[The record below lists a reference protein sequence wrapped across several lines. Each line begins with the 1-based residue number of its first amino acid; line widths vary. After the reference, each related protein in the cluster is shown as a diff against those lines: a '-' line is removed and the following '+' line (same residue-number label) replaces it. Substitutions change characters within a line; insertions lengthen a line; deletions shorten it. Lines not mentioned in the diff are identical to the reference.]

1 VAARYQPAVVRLAA
15 APGPIMTPTLL
26 DRYLGRRIL
35 VSTALVFAVLLAM
48 FMFFTLLEALPD
60 YGVGRFG
67 LYELLRFVAL
77 SQPRKIY
84 ELFPV
89 ATLIGTITGLSMLAA
104 SSELVA
110 IRAAGVSATRIVLAA
125 LKTGALLIVA
135 ALVLGEVIMPVTD
148 NEAQLGRAQAL
159 ATGLQ
164 KKGSG
169 LWLRDESSF
178 VNVGEVLPDLTL
190 LRVTIYRFS
199 DQLRLDEQIF
209 ADRATFRSDHWQLD
223 GVRDARVR
231 NSELLVSNEATRTWQ
246 SHLTPEM
253 VNMFSV
259 QPEMLSMLQLN
270 RYIDHLKQNGLD
282 TAQYALLMW
291 QKLLLPFT
299 MAVMILLAVP
309 FVFGHVRSG
318 GMSRRIFQ
326 GIMLGLGFEMV
337 NYSFGYFGLIYGLPP
352 FAGALLPLA
361 LFFALALYLLRQRSR

>member
-1 VAARYQPAVVRLAA
+1 V
-15 APGPIMTPTLL
+15 TFTLL

-48 FMFFTLLEALPD
+48 FVFFTLIETLPD
-60 YGVGRFG
+60 YGIGHFG
-67 LYELLRFVAL
+67 LYELLRYVTL

-110 IRAAGVSATRIVLAA
+110 IRAAGVSATRIVFSA
-125 LKTGALLIVA
+125 LKTGALLIVVA
-135 ALVLGEVIMPVTD
+135 MILGEVIMPVTD

-164 KKGSG
+164 QKDSG
-169 LWLRDESSF
+169 LWLRDQSSF

-190 LRVTIYRFS
+190 LRVTIYRFD
-199 DQLRLDEQIF
+199 DQLRLVDQIF
-209 ADRATFRSDHWQLD
+209 AQRASFRDDHWLLD
-223 GVRDARVR
+223 GVRDSRIGAGNLIVQDRK
-231 NSELLVSNEATRTWQ
+231 SEIWQ
-246 SHLTPEM
+246 SRLTPEM

-259 QPEMLSMLQLN
+259 QPEMLSILQLN
-270 RYIDHLKQNGLD
+270 RYIDHLRQNGLE
-282 TAQYALLMW
+282 TGQYALLLW
-291 QKLLLPFT
+291 QKLLLPVT
-299 MAVMILLAVP
+299 MVIMILIAVP

-326 GIMLGLGFEMV
+326 GIMLGLGFEVV
-337 NYSFGYFGLIYGLPP
+337 NYSFGYFGLIHGFPP
-352 FAGALLPLA
+352 FAGAVVPLV
-361 LFFALALYLLRQRSR
+361 LFFLLASFLLYRRTR

>member
-1 VAARYQPAVVRLAA
+1 
-15 APGPIMTPTLL
+15 MTLTLL
-26 DRYLGRRIL
+26 DQYLGRRIL
-35 VSTALVFAVLLAM
+35 VSTLLVFAVLLAM
-48 FMFFTLLEALPD
+48 FVFFTLLEALPD
-60 YGVGRFG
+60 YDVGNFG
-67 LYELLRFVAL
+67 LYELVRYVAL

-89 ATLIGTITGLSMLAA
+89 ATLIGTITGLSTLAA

-125 LKTGALLIVA
+125 LKTGTLLIVV

-190 LRVTIYRFS
+190 LRVTIYRLDS
-199 DQLRLDEQIF
+199 RLRLESQVF
-209 ADRATFRSDHWQLD
+209 AERAAFRNNRWQLD
-223 GVRDARVR
+223 GVRDSRVVDHALVVH
-231 NSELLVSNEATRTWQ
+231 NLKSETWQ
-246 SHLTPEM
+246 SRLTPEM

-259 QPEMLSMLQLN
+259 QPEMLSMLQLS

-291 QKLLLPFT
+291 QKLMLPAT
-299 MAVMILLAVP
+299 MVVMILIAVP

-337 NYSFGYFGLIYGLPP
+337 NYSFGYFGLLYGFPP
-352 FAGALLPLA
+352 FAGALLPLV
-361 LFFALALYLLRQRSR
+361 LFFLLALYLLYRRTR

>member
-1 VAARYQPAVVRLAA
+1 MAPRHQPAAVRLAA
-15 APGPIMTPTLL
+15 FWKPLVTPTLL

-48 FMFFTLLEALPD
+48 FVFFTLLEALPD
-60 YGVGRFG
+60 YGVGQFG
-67 LYELLRFVAL
+67 VYELLRFVAL

-110 IRAAGVSATRIVLAA
+110 IRAAGVSATRIVISA

-135 ALVLGEVIMPVTD
+135 AIVLGEVIMPVTD

-169 LWLRDESSF
+169 LWLRDETSF

-190 LRVTIYRFS
+190 LRVTIYRFNN
-199 DQLRLDEQIF
+199 QMRLDEQIF
-209 ADRATFRSDHWQLD
+209 ADRAAYRNDHWQLD
-223 GVRDARVR
+223 GVRGTRMRDHRLIVQ
-231 NSELLVSNEATRTWQ
+231 EQATQAWLSR
-246 SHLTPEM
+246 LTPEM

-270 RYIDHLKQNGLD
+270 RYIDHLQQNGLD
-282 TAQYALLMW
+282 TAPYALLMW
-291 QKLLLPFT
+291 QKLLLPIT
-299 MAVMILLAVP
+299 MVVMILIAVP

-318 GMSRRIFQ
+318 GMGRRIFQ

-352 FAGALLPLA
+352 IAGAALPLA
-361 LFFALALYLLRQRSR
+361 LFFALASYLLYRRAH